1 MNDQIDS
8 SIPVLTEVIAPTT
21 PATTERHT
29 TAQPTSSA
37 PSKPAAP
44 VRPTPDIKSTTVPA
58 SPVANINTATATA
71 AISKPVSPANSIS
84 APKATPA
91 PVPTSAP
98 ATQGKFFEEVKQE
111 QVTVPNTDDMSTEAW
126 LQMEHKLKE
135 NVLRQVLARV
145 DFVLEHRVRDSLAEV
160 LQSAVDQLADDIRA
174 GLRQSLEEVITRAV
188 TQELTKLKSH
198 KP

>member
-21 PATTERHT
+21 PATTERQT

-37 PSKPAAP
+37 PNKPATS
-44 VRPTPDIKSTTVPA
+44 VRPTPDIKSPTAPA

-71 AISKPVSPANSIS
+71 AMSKPISPTNSIS
-84 APKATPA
+84 VPKAAPA
-91 PVPTSAP
+91 PISAP

-111 QVTVPNTDDMSTEAW
+111 QVAVQNCDNMSTEAW

-188 TQELTKLKSH
+188 TQELSKLKSH

>member
-21 PATTERHT
+21 PATTERQT
-29 TAQPTSSA
+29 TAQPISSA
-37 PSKPAAP
+37 PSKPATS
-44 VRPTPDIKSTTVPA
+44 VRPTPDIKSSTAPA

-71 AISKPVSPANSIS
+71 AMSKPMSSTNSIS
-84 APKATPA
+84 MPKAAPA
-91 PVPTSAP
+91 PTPTSAP
-98 ATQGKFFEEVKQE
+98 ATQGKFFEEAKQE
-111 QVTVPNTDDMSTEAW
+111 QVAVQNTDDMSTEAW

-188 TQELTKLKSH
+188 TQELSKLKSH